1 MITERR
7 RFPRTVAKA
16 AVVVHA
22 AGADLKARLV
32 DVAEGG
38 LLAAT
43 NVTPPQ
49 RWLGRQVEIDLR
61 FDGIGD
67 WLRGA
72 ARVVRIVAS
81 GLAVAFTTQPAELGR
96 IVDELAGAAR
106 ARQRQLAVVVI
117 DTNSQRRAAI
127 VAAFRAVGCVIV
139 EAGTPLEGV
148 YRLGESRFEP
158 DVIAVADSQPMEGA
172 EALRRFAEVN
182 HPRVALI
189 RILSGDGP
197 AGHGGWISASDPD
210 DDLPR
215 RVRAVLLKVLG
226 P

>member
-1 MITERR
+1 
-7 RFPRTVAKA
+7 
-16 AVVVHA
+16 VVHA
-22 AGADLKARLV
+22 AGTAQKARLV

-43 NVTPPQ
+43 SVTPPQ
-49 RWLGRQVEIDLR
+49 RWLGREVEIDLR

-67 WLRGA
+67 WLRGT

-81 GLAVAFTTQPAELGR
+81 GLAVLFVTPPAELGR

-106 ARQRQLAVVVI
+106 ARRRMLAAVVI
-117 DTNSQRRAAI
+117 DLDPERRAAI
-127 VAAFRAVGCVIV
+127 VAAFRAIGCVVV

-148 YRLGESRFEP
+148 YRLGESSFEP

-172 EALRRFAEVN
+172 DALRRFVEFN
-182 HPRVALI
+182 HPRAALV
-189 RILSGDGP
+189 RILSGTGP
-197 AGHGGWISASDPD
+197 ASHGGWVSASDPD
-210 DDLPR
+210 EDLPR
-215 RVRAVLLKVLG
+215 RVRELLWKVLG